1 MRDLASK
8 GVSMIYIS
16 HRLDEIGIIT
26 DRVTVLRDGELVG
39 TKDTDKLSKE
49 EMISMMVGRVVYE
62 NRNSNPLFRKVRR
75 SPWKSGTFMQ
85 VDSSRCKF

>member
-49 EMISMMVGRVVYE
+49 EMISMMVGR
-62 NRNSNPLFRKVRR
+62 RLRKTETQIHCSERCADRLEVR
-75 SPWKSGTFMQ
+75 TFMQ
-85 VDSSRCKF
+85 VDSSRM